1 MEIDYIFQRKVFSF
15 KKSVR
20 AKIFTEWKIVL
31 KFIAHINIKFQS
43 TEEQMFVQL
52 TFEDAETKHCHICL
66 LQRPGCKL

>member
-31 KFIAHINIKFQS
+31 KFIAHINIKF
-43 TEEQMFVQL
+43 
-52 TFEDAETKHCHICL
+52 
-66 LQRPGCKL
+66 